1 MMQMICEGFGWWRI
15 QLARAHSEGDCQHQ
29 IDEEGESIFLGKMGM
44 RLKEENL
51 YSKLGSNFMAT
62 SIIFLV
68 SSFVM

>member
-1 MMQMICEGFGWWRI
+1 
-15 QLARAHSEGDCQHQ
+15 LARAHSEGDCQHQ
-29 IDEEGESIFLGKMGM
+29 IDGEGESIFLGKMGM

-51 YSKLGSNFMAT
+51 YSKLGSDFMAT